1 MPVESP
7 DTRATSETCV
17 DCAPLMGCGSRGW
30 FEALCAV
37 ACIGAAVV
45 PLQAAGA
52 PKVNADAPFATTH
65 VMVRVQAGFEA
76 RLDGAGDW
84 TFAPAAQP
92 NELPKRVDAAAGQAV
107 NELDALARVMR
118 GVGVSNIVRPLPFA
132 PAHADTA
139 AAVGLDRWWRIDI
152 PEGSNALAVADLLKA
167 AWNGFEVSEVDGVG
181 GLAGVPNDSSFSLQY
196 ALQNTG
202 QSGGT
207 VGADVRATQAW
218 DIVSGNPNIVI
229 AVLDSGAFPHAELS
243 GRILPGRNVPLNS
256 SDTSEVCGGHGTHV
270 SGIIAA
276 TGNNQLGIAG
286 LCWNAKILPVVIVNP
301 CSGLESYVA
310 DGLVWAV
317 DQGADL
323 VNMSLQYTVGSQYLL
338 TAVQYAAA
346 LDVPMFAATG
356 NSNAAVSFPARFS
369 ETIAVAG
376 SNRFDQRYSLSNF
389 GPEVDVSAPGE
400 SVYSLA
406 INNGYGN
413 RTGTSMSCPH
423 VTGTVALMRAV
434 FPRMNRT
441 LIRTVLMQHARD
453 IGSAGFDDL
462 TGAGVVNAAASVAAA
477 AALNP
482 GPADLDGDAVVGG
495 TDLTIILSQWGTC
508 SGCNCI
514 ADIDADCDVDG
525 TDLTSLLSAWSDS

>member
-1 MPVESP
+1 MLQLTSP
-7 DTRATSETCV
+7 
-17 DCAPLMGCGSRGW
+17 P
-30 FEALCAV
+30 
-37 ACIGAAVV
+37 
-45 PLQAAGA
+45 QAAAQPHDKYRRCALSIALTSTAVSFGA
-52 PKVNADAPFATTH
+52 LVFPLHAQGNEDELFATTH
-65 VMVRVQAGFEA
+65 VLVRVEAGYEA
-76 RLDGAGDW
+76 RQDANGDW
-84 TFAPAAQP
+84 IFAQSVQP
-92 NELPKRVDAAAGQAV
+92 NKKANPIGGAAGQIV
-107 NELDALARVMR
+107 TELDALSRIMR
-118 GVGVSNIVRPLPFA
+118 GVGVTNIVRPLPFM
-132 PAHADTA
+132 PAHPDTA

-167 AWNGFEVSEVDGVG
+167 SWNGFEVSEVDGVG
-181 GLAGVPNDSSFSLQY
+181 GLAGIPNDPSFNLQY
-196 ALQNTG
+196 SLRNTG

-207 VGADVRATQAW
+207 VGADIRATEAW
-218 DIVSGNPNIVI
+218 DIVSGNPDII
-229 AVLDSGAFPHAELS
+229 IGVLDSGLFPHTELS
-243 GRILPGRNVPLNS
+243 GRILQGRNVPLNS

-276 TGNNQLGIAG
+276 AGNNQTGIAG

-338 TAVQYAAA
+338 NAVQYAAA
-346 LDVPMFAATG
+346 RDVPMFAATG
-356 NSNAAVSFPARFS
+356 NSNTAVSFPARFS

-389 GPEVDVSAPGE
+389 GPEVDITAPGE
-400 SVYSLA
+400 GVYSLA
-406 INNGYGN
+406 TNNGYGN

-423 VTGTVALMRAV
+423 VTGTAALMCAV

-453 IGSAGFDDL
+453 IGSPGFDEM
-462 TGAGVVNAAASVAAA
+462 TGAGVLNAAASVAAA

-495 TDLTIILSQWGTC
+495 MDLTILLSQWGTC
-508 SGCNCI
+508 SGCSCA
-514 ADIDADCDVDG
+514 ADINADCVVDG
-525 TDLTSLLSAWSDS
+525 TDLTALLSSWSGS